1 MPTCIKNKLWVNSMT
16 KVITTIQEMQ
26 KLTTRLRLEGKS
38 IGFVPTMG
46 ALHEGHLT
54 MMRQSIEYNDITV
67 ISVFVNPLQF
77 GPNEDFDAYPRQIDQ
92 DVAAAQKIGV
102 DYVFYPSVEEM
113 YPHSLEITLNVGRL
127 ASVLEGA
134 KRPGHFEGVVTVV
147 NKLFNIVQPH
157 VAYFGKKDAQQLAI
171 IEQMVKEMNHPIV
184 IQGVDIVRERDGLA
198 RSSRNVY
205 LTEDE
210 RQQAPHLY
218 KSLQLAN
225 TLYKDGE
232 RQSDII
238 IEKVTEYLKTHT
250 DGAIEEVAVY
260 SYPELVQQ
268 TRISGQIFISLAVKF
283 SKARLIDNI
292 IIGDEEK

>member
-1 MPTCIKNKLWVNSMT
+1 MT

-210 RQQAPHLY
+210 RQQASHLY

-232 RQSDII
+232 HQSDII

-268 TRISGQIFISLAVKF
+268 TRITGQIFISLAVKF

>member
-1 MPTCIKNKLWVNSMT
+1 
-16 KVITTIQEMQ
+16 MQ

-232 RQSDII
+232 RQSDNI

>member
-1 MPTCIKNKLWVNSMT
+1 
-16 KVITTIQEMQ
+16 MQ

-92 DVAAAQKIGV
+92 DVAAVQKIGV

>member
-1 MPTCIKNKLWVNSMT
+1 MT

-292 IIGDEEK
+292 NIGDEEK

>member
-1 MPTCIKNKLWVNSMT
+1 
-16 KVITTIQEMQ
+16 MQ

-210 RQQAPHLY
+210 RQQASHLY

-232 RQSDII
+232 HQSDII

-268 TRISGQIFISLAVKF
+268 TRITGQIFISLAVKF